1 MYLVQSLDHS
11 DLHFTIQKDGLGGY
25 GRTEKGFAY
34 LWAGSRATWGCK
46 DGRYCFECK
55 VCTLFVV
62 FMIHNTLYHIFIV

>member
-1 MYLVQSLDHS
+1 VVVVNVIFYYLGPSVDHS
-11 DLHFTIQKDGLGGY
+11 DLHFAIQKDGLGGY

-55 VCTLFVV
+55 VCNYSA
-62 FMIHNTLYHIFIV
+62 IIKSS